1 MSAVLARHR
10 LTFRAAVATAALA
23 GALLTPAVAFAADGP
38 SGADTHCTATQT
50 IPAAFGGWTVDL
62 TNDLSA
68 GPKAVLK
75 DDNGKTVS
83 TVVRAHTEDLANGL
97 RIKDADTTSPLFLD
111 RSQGDPAPWRTTPFP
126 ALPTDCLNTGTGT
139 DSGSGTGS
147 GSDTGTGTGTGTG
160 TVTGKCTVLQTIP
173 SRFGGWTVDLTNDLS
188 TGPKA
193 VLKDDEGNAVSS
205 VDRSHPEDTVN
216 GLKIEK
222 AYSTAP
228 LFLDNNQG
236 GDSPW
241 RTTPFPKL
249 PKGCLNT
256 GTGTGT
262 AKHTG
267 TVTARTT
274 TGTAKHTGTVT
285 AQAPTATQT
294 KVVPTGA
301 VAAGAEGT
309 GSSQNTALL
318 TGGAALAAGGAIG
331 LGHVVRRRRV
341 GV

>member
-10 LTFRAAVATAALA
+10 LTLRAAVATAALA
-23 GALLTPAVAFAADGP
+23 GALLTPAVAFAADGQ
-38 SGADTHCTATQT
+38 SGTDKHCTATQT
-50 IPAAFGGWTVDL
+50 IPSAFGGWTVDL
-62 TNDLSA
+62 TNSLSA

-75 DDNGKTVS
+75 DDKGKTVS
-83 TVVRAHTEDLANGL
+83 TVDRAHPEDLANGL
-97 RIKDADTTSPLFLD
+97 KIKNADTTSPLFLD
-111 RSQGDPAPWRTTPFP
+111 RSQGDPAPWRQTPFP
-126 ALPTDCLNTGTGT
+126 ALPKDCVGTGTG
-139 DSGSGTGS
+139 SGSGTGTGS
-147 GSDTGTGTGTGTG
+147 GSGAGTG
-160 TVTGKCTVLQTIP
+160 TVTVIGKCTVMQTIP
-173 SRFGGWTVDLTNDLS
+173 SRFGGWTVDLTNSLRK
-188 TGPKA
+188 GPKA
-193 VLKDDEGNAVSS
+193 VLRDGKGKAVST
-205 VDRSHPEDTVN
+205 VDRNRPEDLAN

-262 AKHTG
+262 GKG
-267 TVTARTT
+267 TTQTT
-274 TGTAKHTGTVT
+274 K
-285 AQAPTATQT
+285 ATQT

-318 TGGAALAAGGAIG
+318 AGGAVLAAGGVVG
-331 LGHVVRRRRV
+331 LGYVVRRRRA